1 MAKRWTD
8 FRNEWLGS
16 TSLSPENSLW
26 AIDALKK
33 SQQNLVDLEKIHED
47 DIKEGKENPEIKE
60 RLRAL
65 RKSIKNELTTRENEL
80 DDISLNTPNTYKL
93 QISIPTNLN
102 YLMKAWAAAEGRDLS
117 SVALQCL
124 ETGLSEIRSKGSI
137 PSAATKRYDLAC
149 EKRIALA
156 EVNNIWDQ
164 YEELTIKQGIK

>member
-8 FRNEWLGS
+8 FRDQWLGS

-33 SQQNLVDLEKIHED
+33 SQQKLVDLEKNFED
-47 DIKEGKENPEIKE
+47 EIRKGKENAETKE

-65 RKSIKNELTTRENEL
+65 RKSIKNELTARENEL

-124 ETGLSEIRSKGSI
+124 ETGLSQIRSKGSI

-156 EVNNIWDQ
+156 EVNNLWEEHDQ
-164 YEELTIKQGIK
+164 IFFSKD

>member
-156 EVNNIWDQ
+156 EVNNLW
-164 YEELTIKQGIK
+164 EEHDEIFFAKE